1 MQQRPDVPT
10 TLDAIARFLLSELH
24 PTVADRGLQFRVL
37 IAVNAL
43 AQCAG
48 ELRAAPARPME
59 ELASLRALL
68 GDFAARDPED
78 EAERAALVTALDREL
93 SARLRD
99 GRIEATAEGP
109 VMEHLTASL
118 RATLAASNPRF
129 DLSDAIA

>member
-10 TLDAIARFLLSELH
+10 TLDAIARFLLGELH
-24 PTVADRGLQFRVL
+24 STVADRGLQFRVL

-48 ELRAAPARPME
+48 ELRAAPARPRE
-59 ELASLRALL
+59 ELERLRALL
-68 GDFAARDPED
+68 GDFLARAPRDED
-78 EAERAALVTALDREL
+78 ERGALVTALDREL

-99 GRIEATAEGP
+99 GRVEARVDGAA
-109 VMEHLTASL
+109 MEHLMASL

-129 DLSDAIA
+129 DLSETIE